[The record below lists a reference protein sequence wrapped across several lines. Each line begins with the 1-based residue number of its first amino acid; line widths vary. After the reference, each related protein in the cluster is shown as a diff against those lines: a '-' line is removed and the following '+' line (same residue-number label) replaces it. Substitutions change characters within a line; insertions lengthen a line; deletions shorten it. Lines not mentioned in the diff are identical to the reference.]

1 MARVLRSTSALR
13 SIWGPPCS
21 SSRMV
26 RVSLWCCDGA
36 SIVVDARTVKAW
48 AALDAIAKKYN
59 YKFRRADTGA
69 YVCRQITGGSGY
81 SLHAYGIAADFN
93 WSTNPYFPYPASK
106 AGHCDMPD
114 GMIEEIRNLKTNNG
128 AWVFGWGGDYSSIR
142 DFMHYEIVASP
153 QELATG
159 INFSTIG
166 DDDMPLSDQ
175 DAFVIGVVV
184 RKVIAE
190 EVTPKLEDLKNQ
202 QKRHQSWLRNAL
214 KAIGDKLGIT
224 VGPNE

>member
-1 MARVLRSTSALR
+1 MARILRTTSALR

-21 SSRMV
+21 SDRMV
-26 RVSLWCCDGA
+26 KVALWCCDGA
-36 SIVVDARTVKAW
+36 SVVVDSRTVKAW

-59 YKFRRADTGA
+59 YKFRPADTGA
-69 YVCRQITGGSGY
+69 YVCRKITGGSGY

-93 WSTNPYFPYPASK
+93 WSTNPYFPYPVSK
-106 AGHCDMPD
+106 DGNSDMPD
-114 GMIEEIRNLKTNNG
+114 GMVDEIRNLQTNNG

-153 QELATG
+153 EELATG
-159 INFSTIG
+159 INFSTG
-166 DDDMPLSDQ
+166 DDEMPLSDQ

-190 EVTPKLEDLKNQ
+190 DVTPQLENLKNQ
-202 QKRHQSWLRNAL
+202 EKRHHSWVRNAL
-214 KAIGDKLGIT
+214 NVIAEKLGVDVT
-224 VGPNE
+224 PNQ